1 MRDLVILFVH
11 LITTLVRL
19 AGPGGVR
26 SVVAESLL
34 AEQQLLILNRSR
46 RRSPNLRG
54 SDRIIAG
61 LCALLIRRARL
72 MRSAIVLK
80 PATLLHLHDLLA
92 ERKYRMLFSPKRRCQ
107 PGPKGPNKELIDAIV
122 EMKQRNPNWG
132 CPRMAQQLALA
143 FGVEIDKDVVRRILA
158 THYRPQR
165 DPEGP
170 SWLTFIGHMKD
181 SLWSLDLFRCES
193 ATLRTHWV
201 LIVMDQF
208 SRRIIGF
215 AVHRGIVDGVAL
227 CRMFNRAIRG
237 QSLPKYLSTDNDPL
251 YRFDQWQANLRVLKV
266 KPINTVPYVPLSHP
280 FVERLIGTLRRECL
294 DRTLFWTTADLENK
308 LLDFTTYF
316 NQYRTHAAREGRPPD
331 SVPQPVANFQSYRWQ
346 SHCRGMYHTPAA
358 A

>member
-11 LITTLVRL
+11 LITTVARL
-19 AGPGGVR
+19 AGPDGVR

-46 RRSPNLRG
+46 RRSPNLHV

-61 LCALLIRRARL
+61 LCALWIRRARL

-80 PATLLHLHDLLA
+80 PSTLLHLHQVLTK
-92 ERKYRMLFSPKRRCQ
+92 RKYRMLFSVKRRRR

-122 EMKQRNPNWG
+122 EMKRHNPQWG

-158 THYRPQR
+158 THYRPQC

-181 SLWSLDLFRCES
+181 SLWSVDLFRCES

-215 AVHRGIVDGVAL
+215 GVHSGLVDGVAL

-237 QSLPKYLSTDNDPL
+237 QSLPKYLSSDHDPL
-251 YRFDQWQANLRVLKV
+251 YRSTNG
-266 KPINTVPYVPLSHP
+266 KPICEYS
-280 FVERLIGTLRRECL
+280 R
-294 DRTLFWTTADLENK
+294 
-308 LLDFTTYF
+308 
-316 NQYRTHAAREGRPPD
+316 
-331 SVPQPVANFQSYRWQ
+331 
-346 SHCRGMYHTPAA
+346 
-358 A
+358 

>member
-46 RRSPNLRG
+46 RRSPNLRV

-80 PATLLHLHDLLA
+80 PSTLLHLHHVLA
-92 ERKYRMLFSPKRRCQ
+92 KRKYRMLFSRKRRRP

-143 FGVEIDKDVVRRILA
+143 FGVRLTQTRQHSKKVVLSPAVDREISIQCQYISCPKLVRQTNQARIGKINVTVAVLPQHMLYTSTLSRKLERNLKNPGGNVFDHRFWRTRQVA
-158 THYRPQR
+158 QQIAGLCDYRFASDQGR
-165 DPEGP
+165 
-170 SWLTFIGHMKD
+170 L
-181 SLWSLDLFRCES
+181 
-193 ATLRTHWV
+193 
-201 LIVMDQF
+201 QF
-208 SRRIIGF
+208 SNRPGARPVRTLTTIQEGNDNTG
-215 AVHRGIVDGVAL
+215 VEQDRLHRPK
-227 CRMFNRAIRG
+227 
-237 QSLPKYLSTDNDPL
+237 SLKCFLLDP
-251 YRFDQWQANLRVLKV
+251 RSRTRDSNLPR
-266 KPINTVPYVPLSHP
+266 PMMPC
-280 FVERLIGTLRRECL
+280 FLRR
-294 DRTLFWTTADLENK
+294 K
-308 LLDFTTYF
+308 
-316 NQYRTHAAREGRPPD
+316 
-331 SVPQPVANFQSYRWQ
+331 
-346 SHCRGMYHTPAA
+346 
-358 A
+358 